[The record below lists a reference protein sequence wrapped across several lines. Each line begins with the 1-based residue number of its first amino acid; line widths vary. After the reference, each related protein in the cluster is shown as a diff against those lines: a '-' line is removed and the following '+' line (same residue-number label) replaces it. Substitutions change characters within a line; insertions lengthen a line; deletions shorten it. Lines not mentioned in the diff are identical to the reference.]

1 MKSVRKAFPFPSTFK
16 VSIGQCH
23 AHVHSV
29 DVSMFRK
36 RMLIFDSISKLPS
49 N

>member
-1 MKSVRKAFPFPSTFK
+1 MCKAFTLS
-16 VSIGQCH
+16 VSQLH
-23 AHVHSV
+23 AHVHRV